1 VGEGKEKELMDSK
14 NLVCSEKVIN
24 EQQYQRFVTV
34 WRAMEFNR
42 NDTYDAPANRDDI
55 KDIFEEASILL

>member
-1 VGEGKEKELMDSK
+1 MDSK